1 MPDFRPLILS
11 LFVNIGLPAVAIQV
25 LTHMGVALLYAIVAS
40 SIFPLAELLLS
51 VRRRGRADVISLL
64 TLVLLAISAVVALL
78 GNDPRY
84 VLVRDS
90 ALTSVAGLFFL
101 STLLRRRPIMFELS
115 RETMAGATAEQWEE
129 RWQTQPGFRR
139 AMISLTVAWGV
150 GLILDSILRV
160 VAALVLSPAT
170 TVIVSPV
177 IAVFVFGGL
186 ILYTIAYIRIARRN
200 AGAT

>member
-1 MPDFRPLILS
+1 MPNFRPLIVS
-11 LFVNIGLPAVAIQV
+11 LIVNIGLPAIAIQV

-40 SIFPLAELLLS
+40 SVFPLAELLLS
-51 VRRRGRADVISLL
+51 VRRRGRADVISIL

-129 RWQTQPGFRR
+129 RWRTQPGFRR
-139 AMISLTVAWGV
+139 AMTSLTVAWGV
-150 GLILDSILRV
+150 GLILDSALRV
-160 VAALVLSPAT
+160 CAALVLSPAT

-177 IAVFVFGGL
+177 IAVCVFGGL

-200 AGAT
+200 AGVT